1 MDHEDKERDR
11 LPDDFDIDLPIPIL
25 TDIVLKR
32 VPLSI
37 QFYHL
42 IMRLENEKTVKD
54 GRMYIYI
61 IFVYPRDRMFY
72 ILIECYL

>member
-1 MDHEDKERDR
+1 MDHEDKEQDR
-11 LPDDFDIDLPIPIL
+11 LPDDFDIDLPIAIL

-54 GRMYIYI
+54 ERMYI
-61 IFVYPRDRMFY
+61 FLFLCNHACTV
-72 ILIECYL
+72 

>member
-1 MDHEDKERDR
+1 MDHEDKEQDR
-11 LPDDFDIDLPIPIL
+11 LPDDFDIDLPIAIL

-54 GRMYIYI
+54 GRMCIHTY
-61 IFVYPRDRMFY
+61 FCVTT
-72 ILIECYL
+72 

>member
-1 MDHEDKERDR
+1 MDHEDKEQDH
-11 LPDDFDIDLPIPIL
+11 LPDDFDIDLPIAIL

-42 IMRLENEKTVKD
+42 IMRLENEKGKTVKD
-54 GRMYIYI
+54 GRMYIHTY
-61 IFVYPRDRMFY
+61 FCVTT
-72 ILIECYL
+72 

>member
-1 MDHEDKERDR
+1 MDHDDKGQARLLSK

-37 QFYHL
+37 QFYHF

-54 GRMYIYI
+54 GRMYLY
-61 IFVYPRDRMFY
+61 FFCVTT
-72 ILIECYL
+72 

>member
-1 MDHEDKERDR
+1 MDHEDKEQDR

-25 TDIVLKR
+25 NDIVLKR

-42 IMRLENEKTVKD
+42 IMRLENEKTIKD
-54 GRMYIYI
+54 GRM
-61 IFVYPRDRMFY
+61 
-72 ILIECYL
+72 

>member
-1 MDHEDKERDR
+1 MDHEDKEQDR
-11 LPDDFDIDLPIPIL
+11 LPDDFDIDLPIAIL

-42 IMRLENEKTVKD
+42 ITRLENERVVKYK
-54 GRMYIYI
+54 RMYMYTCICI
-61 IFVYPRDRMFY
+61 DFVQPPCD
-72 ILIECYL
+72 CTTV

>member
-1 MDHEDKERDR
+1 MDHEDKGQDR
-11 LPDDFDIDLPIPIL
+11 LPDDFDIDLPISIL

-42 IMRLENEKTVKD
+42 IMRLENERAAEKTVKD
-54 GRMYIYI
+54 GRMYIYPYFCI
-61 IFVYPRDRMFY
+61 ST
-72 ILIECYL
+72 

>member
-1 MDHEDKERDR
+1 MDHEDKEQDR
-11 LPDDFDIDLPIPIL
+11 LPDDFDIDLPIPML

-42 IMRLENEKTVKD
+42 IMRLENEKTVKE
-54 GRMYIYI
+54 GRMYIYTY
-61 IFVYPRDRMFY
+61 FCVTT
-72 ILIECYL
+72 